1 MPYTVKDISRKLNV
15 HQETVRRW
23 IRGGKLASTQ
33 CSRREGDVISDDEF
47 ERFLQEH
54 QKYSIKRTII
64 LEATGMSREEF
75 MKWAENEI
83 DQVLAANKNRLMNVA
98 MRAWAEGKRNAETE
112 SVIQVL
118 KAAIGKM
125 EGEESK

>member
-54 QKYSIKRTII
+54 QKYGKRRTPMM
-64 LEATGMSREEF
+64 EAVGMDREEF
-75 MKWAENEI
+75 MQWAENEI
-83 DQVLAANKNRLMNVA
+83 DQVLATGKNRLMNVV
-98 MRAWAEGKRNAETE
+98 MQAWAEGKRNAETE

-125 EGEESK
+125 EGEENE

>member
-1 MPYTVKDISRKLNV
+1 MPYTVKDISRELNV

-54 QKYSIKRTII
+54 QKYSIKRTTI

>member
-33 CSRREGDVISDDEF
+33 CSRRKGDVISDDEF

>member
-1 MPYTVKDISRKLNV
+1 MPYTVKDISRELNV